1 LARRIRRR
9 CMSWNAIGWDY
20 EAAKEALER
29 AGKELWRLPGP
40 ADGWEPDPTFRG
52 KGLQLQFTV
61 EDEGVFRSAWSATIA
76 YRRVVREWPETVC
89 AENTREY
96 YAGTDTAVPRTDK
109 PDF

>member
-1 LARRIRRR
+1 
-9 CMSWNAIGWDY
+9 
-20 EAAKEALER
+20 
-29 AGKELWRLPGP
+29 
-40 ADGWEPDPTFRG
+40 
-52 KGLQLQFTV
+52 LQLQFTV